1 MTPSEQI
8 KEKIISLESAL
19 LAQHPSMPT
28 LLRDIWQQLKSN
40 PDCVTLLDETEIGVI
55 VNGLQKQTATQIAT
69 VALKSK
75 GKSLRS
81 ITASDL

>member
-40 PDCVTLLDETEIGVI
+40 PDCVTLLSETEIGVI
-55 VNGLQKQTATQIAT
+55 VKVVLVSTET
-69 VALKSK
+69 
-75 GKSLRS
+75 
-81 ITASDL
+81 